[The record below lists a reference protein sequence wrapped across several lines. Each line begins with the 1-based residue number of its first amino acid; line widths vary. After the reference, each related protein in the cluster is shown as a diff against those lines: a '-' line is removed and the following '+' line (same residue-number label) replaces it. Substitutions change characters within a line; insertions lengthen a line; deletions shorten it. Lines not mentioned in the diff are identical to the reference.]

1 MDGLD
6 LIRIKKHLAGWDVE
20 MNEKAA
26 DVNGDQTVDGLDLI
40 RLKKYL
46 AGWDVELQ

>member
-1 MDGLD
+1 M
-6 LIRIKKHLAGWDVE
+6 E

-26 DVNGDQTVDGLDLI
+26 DVNGDQTIDGLDLI